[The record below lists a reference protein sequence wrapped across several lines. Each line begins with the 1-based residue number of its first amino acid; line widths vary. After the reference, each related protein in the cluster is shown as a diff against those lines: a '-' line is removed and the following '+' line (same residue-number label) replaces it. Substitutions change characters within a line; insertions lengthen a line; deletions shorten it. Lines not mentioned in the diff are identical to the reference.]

1 MKSGLLNHI
10 LQQMSNPPAIHLG
23 EIAVDY
29 SALIAKYLPQN
40 VHVICDIHT
49 QQSLP
54 YPTLCFETSPKAD
67 RETVERIRQQTAQA
81 DALIAV
87 GSGTINDLVKYASFL
102 DGKPYLVI
110 ATAPSMNGYVSA
122 NASISEGGHKHTLPA
137 HSPIAVL
144 ADIPTL
150 AAAPR
155 ELILAGIG
163 DTLCRSTVQA
173 DWLLSHLLLGTPYE
187 PMYFEWMKESE
198 EQLLSSLR
206 AQRSNPDWIAAS
218 AAPPRNDG
226 FIKQLFEALLV
237 SGLAMRHYGSS
248 APASQGEHMIAHTRE
263 MLLPD
268 LPSHFHGLEIAVTT
282 VTMAKWQEKILNSP
296 TAPHISYAEAPE
308 RFRAEYLQKFPNAE
322 MAKTL
327 NQKLQQE
334 WPEIR
339 TQIQAIHRPSNELI
353 KLFESI
359 DCKSYPQDLG
369 WPDDAYQQVLHTARF
384 TRNRFTFL
392 DLKL

>member
-1 MKSGLLNHI
+1 MESATLNHI
-10 LQQMSNPPAIHLG
+10 LQQLSNPPAVHTG

-29 SALIAKYLPQN
+29 SALISQYLPQN
-40 VHVICDIHT
+40 SYVICDIHT
-49 QQSLP
+49 QQPLP
-54 YPTLCFETSPKAD
+54 YPTLCFGTSPKAD
-67 RETVERIRQQTAQA
+67 RETVEHIRQQTAKA

-122 NASISEGGHKHTLPA
+122 NASISEDGHKHTLPA

-173 DWLLSHLLLGTPYE
+173 DWLLSHLLLGTAYE
-187 PMYFEWMKESE
+187 PMYFEWMQESE
-198 EQLLSSLR
+198 EQILLSLPRRRESSNLEDLDSRLRGNDEFVQALFQSLLI
-206 AQRSNPDWIAAS
+206 S
-218 AAPPRNDG
+218 G
-226 FIKQLFEALLV
+226 F
-237 SGLAMRHYGSS
+237 AMRHHGSS
-248 APASQGEHMIAHTRE
+248 VPASQGEHMIAHTRE
-263 MLLPD
+263 MLFPD

-282 VTMAKWQEKILNSP
+282 LTMAKWQEKILNSP
-296 TAPHISYAEAPE
+296 TAPQISYAEAPE
-308 RFRAEYLQKFPNAE
+308 RFRAEYAKKFPNVE
-322 MAKTL
+322 MVNAL

-334 WPEIR
+334 WPKIR
-339 TQIQAIHRPSNELI
+339 TQIQAIHRPSDEFI

-359 DCKSYPQDLG
+359 DCKSCPQALG
-369 WPDDAYQQVLHTARF
+369 WPDTAYQQVLQTARF